1 MMIGL
6 TGVPGTGK
14 TTVADI
20 LEERGVYVVRINDT
34 ITPYILGRDP
44 DRDTIIIDEELWAA
58 EFKPVDGVVEGHLA
72 HLLPCDRVVI
82 LRCDPDVLVDRLIGR
97 GYSPEKAEENA
108 LAEALD
114 STLIETLENHDSEV
128 IYEFETTDTTSET
141 VADFVLDVRAGDAS
155 PSHGTC
161 DWSLYLMNRMP

>member
-58 EFKPVDGVVEGHLA
+58 EFQPVDGVVEGHLA
-72 HLLPCDRVVI
+72 HLLSCDRVVI

-114 STLIETLENHDSEV
+114 STLIETLENHDPEV

-161 DWSLYLMNRMP
+161 DWSLYLMNHMP

>member
-20 LEERGVYVVRINDT
+20 LEERGVHVVRINDT
-34 ITPYILGRDP
+34 ITPYILERDP
-44 DRDTIIIDEELWAA
+44 DRDTIIIDEELWAE
-58 EFKPVDGVVEGHLA
+58 EFRPVDGVVEGHLA

-82 LRCDPDVLVDRLIGR
+82 LRCDPDVLVDRLILR

-114 STLIETLENHDSEV
+114 STLIEALENHDPEV

>member
-58 EFKPVDGVVEGHLA
+58 EFQPVDGVVEGHLA

-114 STLIETLENHDSEV
+114 STLIETLENHDPEV

-161 DWSLYLMNRMP
+161 DWSLYLMNHMP

>member
-20 LEERGVYVVRINDT
+20 LEGRGVYVVRINDT

-58 EFKPVDGVVEGHLA
+58 EFQPVDGVVEGHLA

-114 STLIETLENHDSEV
+114 STLIETLENHDPEV

>member
-1 MMIGL
+1 MRTIPLCDCVTMMIGL

-58 EFKPVDGVVEGHLA
+58 EFQPVDGVVEGHLA

-108 LAEALD
+108 L
-114 STLIETLENHDSEV
+114 
-128 IYEFETTDTTSET
+128 
-141 VADFVLDVRAGDAS
+141 
-155 PSHGTC
+155 
-161 DWSLYLMNRMP
+161 